1 MNAPGKRR
9 ILGVDPGSRAT
20 GYGII
25 DAAGR
30 NLQYVA
36 SGRIRTTQGPFPE
49 RLADIYRGMAAVLA
63 EFNPDEFAIEEV
75 FVAGNPQSAIKLG
88 QARGV
93 AIASAVAA
101 GVEVSEYAARRIKQA
116 VVGTG
121 AADKQ
126 QVQHMVQVLLTLDA
140 PPTEDAA
147 DALAVA
153 ICHANSAP
161 GVAEPM

>member
-1 MNAPGKRR
+1 MSGSRRRR

-20 GYGII
+20 GYGIV
-25 DAAGR
+25 DAAER
-30 NLQYVA
+30 RLEYVA
-36 SGRIRTTQGPFPE
+36 SGRIRTTKGPFPD
-49 RLADIYRGMAAVLA
+49 RLADIYKGMAEVLH
-63 EFNPDEFAIEEV
+63 EFVPDEFAIEEV

-101 GVEVSEYAARRIKQA
+101 GIRVSEYAARRVKQA

-126 QVQHMVQVLLTLDA
+126 QVQHMVQVLLALDG
-140 PPTEDAA
+140 PPAEDAA

-153 ICHANSAP
+153 ICHANSTLP
-161 GVAEPM
+161 T

>member
-1 MNAPGKRR
+1 MNGGRKRR

-25 DAAGR
+25 DAADR
-30 NLQYVA
+30 RLRYVT

-63 EFNPDEFAIEEV
+63 EFAPDEFAIEEV

-101 GVEVSEYAARRIKQA
+101 GVEVSEYAARRVKQA

-126 QVQHMVQVLLTLDA
+126 QVQHMVQVLLALDG

-153 ICHANSAP
+153 ICHANSTA
-161 GVAEPM
+161 GVAASR